1 MTPMSTASTLLQVH
15 ALQAGEPQNLA
26 QFRRLVQL
34 RGQFGG
40 ITAACY
46 LLYRPSDGRQPSVW
60 GFVAQVLPRLLL
72 QLSRTTEV
80 ERVELDA
87 GVRGRIDWPGT
98 VKARYAANGGQHVY
112 VCRQRRREFDRP
124 ENQLVKF
131 VLQQVEACLSRVPPD
146 LLGWY
151 AWIPGREGGLRLAFP
166 LVSELAELA
175 QRVHV
180 LRSSVY
186 LRDVP
191 APLAIGSQHLLAART
206 SKNELYGQVA
216 DLYELSWAVVEAN
229 SWPAWADIIG
239 QTALLPP
246 DMDEATRQLVAGA

>member
-1 MTPMSTASTLLQVH
+1 MSAASTLLQVH
-15 ALQAGEPQNLA
+15 ALKAGEPPNLPR
-26 QFRRLVQL
+26 FRRLVQL
-34 RGQFGG
+34 RGQLGG

-46 LLYRPSDGRQPSVW
+46 LLYRPVDGQQASVW
-60 GFVAQVLPRLLL
+60 GFVAQVMPRLLL

-98 VKARYAANGGQHVY
+98 VKARYAANGGPHIF
-112 VCRQRRREFDRP
+112 VCRQRRREFDRA
-124 ENQLVKF
+124 ENRLVKF
-131 VLQQVEACLSRVPPD
+131 MLQQVEACLNRVPPD

-151 AWIPGREGGLRLAFP
+151 AWIPGREGGPRLVVP
-166 LVSELAELA
+166 LVSEIAEMA

-180 LRSSVY
+180 LRGSVY

-191 APLAIGSQHLLAART
+191 APPAIGSQHLLAART

-216 DLYELSWAVVEAN
+216 DLYELYWSVVEAN
-229 SWPAWADIIG
+229 SWRTWAEIVG

-246 DMDEATRQLVAGA
+246 DMDEATRQLIAGG